1 MSNDNQAFGE
11 AAHRLAVAH
20 PGPVS
25 IEDLLRHVDP
35 APDEETERFVAAI
48 YADRRTAAVAPPQG

>member
-1 MSNDNQAFGE
+1 MNNDHRAVGE

-25 IEDLLRHVDP
+25 MEDLLRHVDP

-48 YADRRTAAVAPPQG
+48 YADQRNAAVAPPRG